1 MRKSLDEIR
10 NSFAG
15 RKKANEKQTPLCYY
29 VVRPLSFYLTWLIL
43 PLGVS
48 ANQVSIFS
56 FLIGLSGCISL
67 SFGYDVGVYVGSILI
82 LIVWLLDHID
92 GNIARTTKTAS
103 SYGAFLDSAL
113 GTIVYFAFSFSL
125 GIALYNTPDD
135 KLQSMLRFLFK
146 TKTELRP
153 ELFLFLG
160 MANASF
166 ILLKEFFSIQYLGLS
181 AHKDKGAVLEE
192 TKEWK
197 SMSYNVNV
205 PNRCLPMYLVYI
217 NILSNSVRLPWLL
230 VAAFTKSLSIFLA
243 FYAIV
248 YLLDLLVTE
257 AWHIHR
263 IKEITSS

>member
-166 ILLKEFFSIQYLGLS
+166 ILLKEFFSKVLKIEDDVLVTKISCGVEHHINLKKIKESLKDFLRKYDVNR
-181 AHKDKGAVLEE
+181 KDK
-192 TKEWK
+192 K
-197 SMSYNVNV
+197 S
-205 PNRCLPMYLVYI
+205 
-217 NILSNSVRLPWLL
+217 
-230 VAAFTKSLSIFLA
+230 
-243 FYAIV
+243 
-248 YLLDLLVTE
+248 
-257 AWHIHR
+257 
-263 IKEITSS
+263 